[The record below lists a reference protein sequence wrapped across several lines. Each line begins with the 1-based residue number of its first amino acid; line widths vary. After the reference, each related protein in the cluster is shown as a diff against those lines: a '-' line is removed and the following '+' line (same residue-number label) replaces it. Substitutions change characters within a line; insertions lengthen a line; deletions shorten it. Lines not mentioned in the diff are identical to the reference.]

1 MTTSIAH
8 PAATAT
14 GGINAS
20 TASGNVKALSST
32 DFLTL
37 MTAQLKNQDP
47 LSPADS
53 NQFLSQLAQL
63 STVSG
68 ISQMNSTMSNLS
80 TSLLSAQALSSA
92 SLVGHGVLAPGDTA
106 NYTTGQQLGGA
117 VQVPAGAS
125 SVTLTISD
133 ASGAVVRHI
142 TASPGSGL
150 QYFSW
155 DGSTDGGGTAP
166 SGSYKVAASAN
177 VGGSTQAISTLLN
190 GTVASVTLDPSGTG
204 VTVNTPE
211 LGSLALSSV
220 QQIS

>member
-32 DFLTL
+32 DLLTL

-53 NQFLSQLAQL
+53 NQFPSQLAQL

-142 TASPGSGL
+142 TAAPGSGL